1 MIETATG
8 VAKGGLNVFP
18 LEIREV
24 SEDLVRALAGGE
36 HVQDVDHPDAQ
47 SPDARAA
54 SALLGVAAS
63 YTVLTP
69 YTHPNSRPCYNP
81 SVGLFFLMATVLTK
95 DGFRVRIYGP
105 PREHPPPHVHV
116 EKGREG
122 LVILRLPL
130 PGKPLAVWRVYKMS
144 NKDVLKAYRLVEDHQ
159 DAIGQAWRAIH
170 G

>member
-1 MIETATG
+1 MFY
-8 VAKGGLNVFP
+8 NVERWSEREGWSRKLAAAHSIPSGSLFP
-18 LEIREV
+18 N
-24 SEDLVRALAGGE
+24 G
-36 HVQDVDHPDAQ
+36 
-47 SPDARAA
+47 
-54 SALLGVAAS
+54 
-63 YTVLTP
+63 
-69 YTHPNSRPCYNP
+69 RPCYNP
-81 SVGLFFLMATVLTK
+81 SVGLFSRMATVLTK

-144 NKDVLKAYRLVEDHQ
+144 KKDVLKAYRLVEDHQ